1 MTACISNFVTDSFK
15 FLGSRWST
23 TDDEGILRSFLLNFY
38 FYDIVL
44 GSNDLKYFLVLESE
58 FTVLDSD
65 FFLCPFCFSASFS
78 AEEFN

>member
-44 GSNDLKYFLVLESE
+44 GSNDVLESE